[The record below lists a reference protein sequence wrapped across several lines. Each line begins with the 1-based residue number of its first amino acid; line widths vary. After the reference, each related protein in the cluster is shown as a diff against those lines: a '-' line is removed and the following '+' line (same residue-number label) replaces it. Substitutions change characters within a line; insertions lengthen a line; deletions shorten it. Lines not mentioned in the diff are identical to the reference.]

1 MLLKSCICYAPRLC
15 FSRAMPRATLCHT
28 PFLRDEVKKLEDHI
42 FLLASRNQALQ
53 SRFSDLEARMNAL
66 EEFRT
71 QADGKIASLEQFRSK
86 MLPPSSLARH
96 RYEDKI
102 LRAKKYSIL
111 QV

>member
-28 PFLRDEVKKLEDHI
+28 PFLRDEVKKLEII
-42 FLLASRNQALQ
+42 FFYSRAGTRHCRAG
-53 SRFSDLEARMNAL
+53 SRDLEARMNAL
-66 EEFRT
+66 QEFLY